1 MTDTPTLV
9 DLFFAHRGKLV
20 DKWEQ
25 YLAIYEQELGSLA
38 AASKPLRLLEIGVQ
52 NGGSLELWADF
63 LPPGSTIVG
72 LDIDPRIGELTF
84 DNPGISVHVADATD
98 PAAID
103 RALGDAR
110 FDIIIDDG
118 SHLCRDV
125 CATFELLFPRL
136 EPGGR
141 FIIEDLHCSYYP
153 GHGGSLR
160 GPDSSV
166 EFLKRLVDALNA
178 DHLPEGSAPAE
189 EVERLRAYNKTLARV
204 SFFDSVAVVEKLQR
218 DKDRL
223 YRRILS
229 GEKGDVQPFG
239 NWIGFAPLPH
249 LNLLLF
255 GELAAKQFEKDAMTV
270 IDDTRRDARAAVAEA
285 NQQVIDLTQEIDRL
299 KIALNAQEAL
309 PASVVPEE

>member
-1 MTDTPTLV
+1 
-9 DLFFAHRGKLV
+9 LFFAHRGKLV

-25 YLAIYEQELGSLA
+25 YLGIYGQELGSLA
-38 AASKPLRLLEIGVQ
+38 AAGKPLRLLEIGVQ

-63 LPPGSTIVG
+63 LPAGSTIVG
-72 LDIDPRIGELTF
+72 LDIDPRIGELAF
-84 DNPGISVHVADATD
+84 ENPEISAFVADATD
-98 PAAID
+98 AAAID
-103 RALGDAR
+103 RAVGDRR

-125 CATFELLFPRL
+125 CATFELLYPRL

-141 FIIEDLHCSYYP
+141 YIIEDLHCSYYP

-160 GPDSSV
+160 GPGSSV
-166 EFLKRLVDALNA
+166 EHLKGLVDALNA
-178 DHLPEGSAPAE
+178 DHLPEGSGPAE
-189 EVERLRAYNKTLARV
+189 EVERLRAYNRSLARI
-204 SFFDSVAVVEKLQR
+204 SFFDSVAVVEKLLR
-218 DKDRL
+218 EKKGH

-255 GELAAKQFEKDAMTV
+255 GELAAKQFEEDAMKV
-270 IDDTRRDARAAVAEA
+270 IDDTRRDARAAVAKA
-285 NQQVIDLTQEIDRL
+285 NQHVTELTGEIERL
-299 KIALNAQEAL
+299 KIALSAL
-309 PASVVPEE
+309 EVPPASVVPQI